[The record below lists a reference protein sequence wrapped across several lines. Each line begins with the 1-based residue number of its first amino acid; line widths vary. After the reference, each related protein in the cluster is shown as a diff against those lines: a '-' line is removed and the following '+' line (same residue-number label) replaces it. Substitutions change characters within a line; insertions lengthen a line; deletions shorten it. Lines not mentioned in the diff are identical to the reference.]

1 MIRILFHLLAALCLI
16 GGAVTATQ
24 RPLVSDDYSCTHPPY
39 KVHLVSKSPLVIYI
53 TDFLTQA
60 ERDHLV
66 EAS

>member
-1 MIRILFHLLAALCLI
+1 MIRRIVHLLAALALMCR
-16 GGAVTATQ
+16 AAAAAQT
-24 RPLVSDDYSCTHPPY
+24 PLVDDYECSHPPY
-39 KVHLVSKSPLVIYI
+39 KVHMVSKSPLVIYI